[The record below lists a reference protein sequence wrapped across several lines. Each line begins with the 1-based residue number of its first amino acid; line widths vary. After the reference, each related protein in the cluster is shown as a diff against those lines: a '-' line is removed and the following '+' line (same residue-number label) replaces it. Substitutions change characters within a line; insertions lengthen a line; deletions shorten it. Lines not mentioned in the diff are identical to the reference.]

1 MINQEKG
8 VISEQAGDFLVIKFE
23 DGRELLWP
31 KKEINWIIKDG
42 ETVKISILPE
52 QIDDKYQEDQT
63 KNLLKKIFQTDNA

>member
-31 KKEINWIIKDG
+31 KKEINWIIKDD